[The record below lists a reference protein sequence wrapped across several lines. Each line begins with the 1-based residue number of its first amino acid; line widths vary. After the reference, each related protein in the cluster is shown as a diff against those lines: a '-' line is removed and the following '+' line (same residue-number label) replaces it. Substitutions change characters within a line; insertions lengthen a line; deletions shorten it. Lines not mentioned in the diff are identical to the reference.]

1 MSSNIPA
8 VFNFTSESS
17 VRVVQ
22 IKGDPWFIA
31 ADVCEAI
38 GIETEQTR
46 RLDSDEKG
54 LYLTQT
60 PSGSQQMTV
69 ISEPGMYSLVMRCR
83 DASKPG
89 TAAYRFR
96 KWVTSEVLPSIRKTG
111 GYSVQPNP
119 EPVKL
124 LPANPDVLSTFFG
137 ALRAYVGASIAKAPL
152 WIGVSEHV
160 FSELGI
166 TDLNGLN
173 DDNIGQAI
181 RVIADVNGAN
191 IGAMRSD
198 YYRIG

>member
-22 IKGDPWFIA
+22 VENNPWFFA
-31 ADVCEAI
+31 VDVCSAI
-38 GIETEQTR
+38 GVDRTQTR
-46 RLDSDEKG
+46 RLDDDERG
-54 LYLTQT
+54 VYSTHT
-60 PSGSQQMTV
+60 PSGPQQMTV
-69 ISEPGMYSLVMRCR
+69 INESGLYSLILGSR
-83 DASKPG
+83 KPE
-89 TAAYRFR
+89 AKKFK

-111 GYSVQPNP
+111 GYSVQPKP

-137 ALRAYVGASIAKAPL
+137 ALRAYVGASSAKAPL

-173 DDNIGQAI
+173 EDNIGQAI
-181 RVIADVNGAN
+181 RAIIADVNGAN
-191 IGAMRSD
+191 IGKVRSM
-198 YYRIG
+198 YYRMGS

>member
-1 MSSNIPA
+1 MIYNSVTIPGHDYTIA
-8 VFNFTSESS
+8 LRDILPSAIGSAAKTSA
-17 VRVVQ
+17 Q
-22 IKGDPWFIA
+22 
-31 ADVCEAI
+31 I
-38 GIETEQTR
+38 GIECGRALQTVS
-46 RLDSDEKG
+46 RLLG
-54 LYLTQT
+54 RLHVA
-60 PSGSQQMTV
+60 G
-69 ISEPGMYSLVMRCR
+69 
-83 DASKPG
+83 
-89 TAAYRFR
+89 
-96 KWVTSEVLPSIRKTG
+96 EVLPSIRKTG
-111 GYSVQPNP
+111 GYSVQPKP

-137 ALRAYVGASIAKAPL
+137 ALRAYVGASSAKAPL

-181 RVIADVNGAN
+181 RAIIADVNGAN